1 MMIKVKT
8 VFIFAFLFGVHS
20 LCATGVTV
28 RILTSKVISSFIFS
42 PMRGD
47 YTLYGDGNLLYD
59 CDASGIY
66 EMSIDGDSILLK
78 TFEKTIGKFSTLKM
92 IARDPDGSFKIKS
105 VIPQTKVRIYDDH
118 LSVTLTQDKKQF
130 LLINRVELEKYIAGV
145 VESESGTT
153 SSLEYYKVQSILCRT
168 YLLAHLTRHVLEGYE
183 VCDDV
188 HCQAY
193 LSKPSKAEISE
204 AVYNTMGEIVVDSD
218 LNLITAAFH
227 SNCGGQ
233 TCNSQDVWAVS
244 TSYLKSVKDSF
255 CLNQPHAHWK
265 RSVAMEDW
273 KSYLQLKHNYPVDD
287 SSKFS
292 CATSFNPYGSR
303 AIYFMDKN
311 LKIPL
316 KIIRADFQLKS
327 TFFSVE
333 PKGDMVIFNG
343 RGYGHGVGLC
353 QEGAMEMA
361 RRHYSYKD
369 ILNFYYKEVYLVN
382 LNALSYF
389 KQE

>member
-1 MMIKVKT
+1 MHP
-8 VFIFAFLFGVHS
+8 VFAS
-20 LCATGVTV
+20 TVTV
-28 RILTSKVISSFIFS
+28 RILTFKVIHSFIFS
-42 PMRGD
+42 PLRGD
-47 YTLYGDGNLLYD
+47 FTLYGDDKLLAD

-66 EMSIDGDSILLK
+66 EMSIAGDSILLK
-78 TFEKTIGKFSTLKM
+78 TFEKTIGKFASLKM

-105 VIPQTKVRIYDDH
+105 VNPQSKVRMYDDH
-118 LSVTLTQDKKQF
+118 LSVSLTPDKKQF
-130 LLINRVELEKYIAGV
+130 LLINRVDLEKYIAGV
-145 VESESGTT
+145 VESEAGTA
-153 SSLEYYKVQSILCRT
+153 SSIEYYKVQSTLCRT
-168 YLLAHLTRHVLEGYE
+168 YLLAHLTRHVLEGFE
-183 VCDDV
+183 LCDDV

-193 LSKPSKAEISE
+193 LSKASKAEISE
-204 AVYNTMGEIVVDSD
+204 AVYNTMGEVVVDGD

-227 SNCGGQ
+227 SNCGGE

-244 TSYLKSVKDSF
+244 TSYLKSVHDTF

-265 RSVAMEDW
+265 RSLPMEDW
-273 KSYLQLKHNYPVDD
+273 KAYLQLKHNYPVQDNQ
-287 SSKFS
+287 KFS
-292 CATSFNPYGSR
+292 NATSFNQSTMR

-316 KIIRADFQLKS
+316 KSIRADFQLKS

-333 PKGDMVIFNG
+333 QKGDMIIFNG

-361 RRHYSYKD
+361 KRHYSYKD
-369 ILNFYYKEVYLVN
+369 ILNFYYKDVYIVN